1 MPGRA
6 LLAGRQQAAALG
18 VLQHCA
24 VAEVILLR
32 GLDAEGALRPHALH
46 RLLDVQRAH
55 VLQLRQADVQSA
67 QGTCGRAQASLSRRT
82 AMQSI
87 TPVLSSLPVLPM
99 PALQCTTSGGPP
111 GCPLKRGPN
120 ALTATRCC
128 CFTAPRKSMSVAADE
143 GTP

>member
-1 MPGRA
+1 
-6 LLAGRQQAAALG
+6 
-18 VLQHCA
+18 
-24 VAEVILLR
+24 
-32 GLDAEGALRPHALH
+32 
-46 RLLDVQRAH
+46 
-55 VLQLRQADVQSA
+55 
-67 QGTCGRAQASLSRRT
+67 
-82 AMQSI
+82 MQSI
-87 TPVLSSLPVLPM
+87 PPVLSSLPVLPM